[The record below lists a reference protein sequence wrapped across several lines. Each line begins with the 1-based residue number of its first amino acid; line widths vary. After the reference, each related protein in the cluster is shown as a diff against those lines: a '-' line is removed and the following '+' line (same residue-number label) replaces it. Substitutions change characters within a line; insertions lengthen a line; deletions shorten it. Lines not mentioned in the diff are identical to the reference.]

1 MRRFGLWAVFVF
13 SAIVAVGVVVQ
24 VYLIAAYF
32 FGADALDAH
41 GFVGG
46 GVVHGAE
53 VLAFLGALAAWW
65 RRWAL
70 VGLALALPVIGTIQI
85 AFVDGDEWVGA
96 FHGLLAMVVMF
107 LGAWLAWLAWRELR
121 PRTPGVGG

>member
-13 SAIVAVGVVVQ
+13 SAIVAIGVVVQ

-46 GVVHGAE
+46 LIVHGAE

-70 VGLALALPVIGTIQI
+70 VGLAFALPVIGTVQI
-85 AFVDGDEWVGA
+85 GFIEGDEWVGA
-96 FHGLLAMVVMF
+96 LHGLLAMAVMF
-107 LGAWLAWLAWRELR
+107 LGAWLAWMAWRELR
-121 PRTPGVGG
+121 PGIRPSGG